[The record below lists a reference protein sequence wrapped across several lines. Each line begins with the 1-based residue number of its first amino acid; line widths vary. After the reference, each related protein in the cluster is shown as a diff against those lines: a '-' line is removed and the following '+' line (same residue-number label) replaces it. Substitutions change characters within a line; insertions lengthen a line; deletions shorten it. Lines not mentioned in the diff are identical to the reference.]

1 MRITTIF
8 LFALIVLVSCKN
20 EAGTAEAA
28 STMPNAE
35 DGLVTMRGEFIFHDG
50 AAVLQTRNTIY
61 GVVIDDMLEELQRQ
75 VIPYKKSDLDMVTV
89 TLRGKRIPKPEG
101 TEGWPFSIE
110 IKEILKIENPE
121 SGTQDVIELSK

>member
-1 MRITTIF
+1 MRLTTIF
-8 LFALIVLVSCKN
+8 LFALIVLVGCKN
-20 EAGTAEAA
+20 EAGTAEAV

-61 GVVIDDMLEELQRQ
+61 GVVIDDMLEELQKQ